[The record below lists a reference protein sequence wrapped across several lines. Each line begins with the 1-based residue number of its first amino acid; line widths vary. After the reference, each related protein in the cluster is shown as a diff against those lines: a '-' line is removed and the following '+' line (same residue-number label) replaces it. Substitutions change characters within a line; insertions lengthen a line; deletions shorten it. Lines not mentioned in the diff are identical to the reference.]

1 MPRCWTGCS
10 TRTIGRPG
18 ECDKRQKDGLMID
31 TGAAGQGQPAPNGPE
46 PGDLEL
52 VARLLVGLAYVGS
65 EELLT
70 RLRSI
75 GRDLEV
81 GVDVYSLTAPHDE
94 SMAEMVS
101 YLALGVLLRGRRR
114 LARRMRRGLELSRR
128 AASWTLGTTDRLT
141 NNRLARP
148 LREPVERWLWAT
160 LTEGQQ
166 AIMEG
171 RREAQTSQEL
181 AGRTVQ
187 EIVDDVVEAM
197 VENPELMVSLQRL
210 MRQQSANLTDTVV
223 DSTRQMT
230 ASADDLTEGVVRRL
244 LRRGPRPAQYLNSAA
259 LDGEALP
266 RGDHDGTEDSL

>member
-75 GRDLEV
+75 GRDLQAD
-81 GVDVYSLTAPHDE
+81 VDVYSLTAPHDE

-101 YLALGVLLRGRRR
+101 YLALGALLRGRTPGRCR
-114 LARRMRRGLELSRR
+114 SRH
-128 AASWTLGTTDRLT
+128 
-141 NNRLARP
+141 
-148 LREPVERWLWAT
+148 
-160 LTEGQQ
+160 Q
-166 AIMEG
+166 
-171 RREAQTSQEL
+171 
-181 AGRTVQ
+181 
-187 EIVDDVVEAM
+187 
-197 VENPELMVSLQRL
+197 
-210 MRQQSANLTDTVV
+210 
-223 DSTRQMT
+223 
-230 ASADDLTEGVVRRL
+230 
-244 LRRGPRPAQYLNSAA
+244 
-259 LDGEALP
+259 
-266 RGDHDGTEDSL
+266 